1 MYELINRFF
10 YFSDHKIIS
19 VSDHTLL
26 ISDLNNIKMGSTI
39 FQKQSPSGVLRRR
52 CLCSIFTGE
61 HPCQSFYNV
70 TSVKQSLFSDGS
82 DTQQHLKYQEM
93 LKHSKINR
101 TLLNKIIDFVSSYM
115 VLIQLKI
122 ELTFS
127 TITVSKINGES

>member
-52 CLCSIFTGE
+52 CSENMQHIYRRTPMSKFLQCHISKTVIIFRRFRYTVAFKVPGDA
-61 HPCQSFYNV
+61 
-70 TSVKQSLFSDGS
+70 K
-82 DTQQHLKYQEM
+82 TQ
-93 LKHSKINR
+93 
-101 TLLNKIIDFVSSYM
+101 
-115 VLIQLKI
+115 
-122 ELTFS
+122 
-127 TITVSKINGES
+127 